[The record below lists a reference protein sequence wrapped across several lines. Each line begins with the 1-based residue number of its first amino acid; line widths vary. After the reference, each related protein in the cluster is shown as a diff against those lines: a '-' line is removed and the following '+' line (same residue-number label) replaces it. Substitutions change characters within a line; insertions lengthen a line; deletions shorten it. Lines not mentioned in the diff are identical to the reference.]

1 MSSVGYD
8 LLFIVL
14 LILANGLFAMSEM
27 ALISARKARL
37 EREATFGI
45 RGARI
50 ALELANAPANF
61 LSTVQVG
68 ITLVGIL
75 AGAFGGATVA
85 EKISEKLKGIPWT
98 APYSQAIGIG
108 VVVVGIAYLSLII
121 GELVPKRLALNHA
134 ERIAIVVSRPM
145 QFLSKVAS
153 PVVRL
158 LNVSTDLVLR
168 LLGIRP
174 SAEPPVTEE
183 EVKILIDQG
192 TRAGVF
198 EQAEKEIVDR
208 VFRLSDQRVGALM
221 TPRTDIVWLDVND
234 TTENIIREV
243 TTSGYSRFPVGQ
255 DSLDNV
261 LGTVRTKDLL
271 AQYVAGQQLDLKGAL
286 RPPLFAPETMRAMKM
301 LESFKVSA
309 RHIALVIDEYG
320 GVQGLVT
327 HHNVLEAIVGDIA
340 LVTNPAERQ
349 AVQREDGSW
358 LIDGMLT
365 LDEFKPIFQLTQL
378 PGEEQG
384 DYHTMGGFVMS
395 QIGRIPVEGDHF
407 EIGGLRFEVVDM
419 DERRVDK
426 LLVAR
431 VGPETPDSQE

>member
-1 MSSVGYD
+1 MSVGYE

-45 RGARI
+45 SSARI
-50 ALELANAPANF
+50 ALELANSPAKF
-61 LSTVQVG
+61 LSTAQVG

-85 EKISEKLKGIPWT
+85 DKIAEKLKAIPWT
-98 APYSQAIGIG
+98 APYSRAIGIG
-108 VVVVGIAYLSLII
+108 VVVVGITYLSLII
-121 GELVPKRLALNHA
+121 GDLVPKRLALNHA

-158 LNVSTDLVLR
+158 LNVSTELVLR
-168 LLGIRP
+168 VLGIRP

-234 TTENIIREV
+234 TSENIIREV
-243 TTSGYSRFPVGQ
+243 TTTGYSRFPVGQ

-271 AQYVAGQQLDLKGAL
+271 VQYVAGRQLDLKAAL
-286 RPPLFAPETMRAMKM
+286 RPPLFVPETMRAMKM
-301 LESFKVSA
+301 LESFKQST

-349 AVQREDGSW
+349 AIQREDGSW

-365 LDEFKPIFQLTQL
+365 LDEFKEIFKLTEL
-378 PGEEQG
+378 PGEEQA
-384 DYHTMGGFVMS
+384 DYHTMGGFFMS

-426 LLVAR
+426 ILVAHVR
-431 VGPETPDSQE
+431 SHTPDSPES